1 MKITPILTLLI
12 CLLLCSAGASSV
24 ESPPPPKGCG
34 TSLHPSYRLLCD
46 LESVWGVVL
55 EAVACGGTISALVL
69 FTVLLLKLKM
79 VSEPERRSGVGPLL
93 LLLLSTVGLFS
104 LSLAF
109 MVGHGET
116 VCVLRRGLWSSLFA
130 LCFSC
135 LLVQGVRLRKLA
147 TGKRSP
153 SGGSLSA
160 LAFGMALVQGI
171 LSGEWLL
178 LTVVREGRS
187 ACDYPPLDF
196 ALVCGYALGL
206 LLTSTTVSLGVLLC
220 GSRHLDDAARKKR
233 RQWSCNG
240 VWLFLSC
247 LVSLLVWAAW
257 LGFYLYGNSAGKS
270 TMTSETDGE
279 EPALAIA
286 LVMEGWAL
294 LLFHAIPEAHLCLR
308 TTSQRAE
315 EGGQDYYD
323 ARQPQSLHGY
333 RDDDELPANHR
344 AAYTDRQTFS
354 IEEHSTGMQPGGY
367 HATVIRPT
375 PQFRSH
381 VYQPTEMALLMNG
394 GTCNSCTLWCKDSS
408 WILDVIYPSTGGSWE
423 HRHPHLFFFIFLLH
437 LKDFPSLAFL
447 CGTDLGNPFGLWAV
461 PFYVTAGMED
471 AVNF

>member
-1 MKITPILTLLI
+1 MAIISTLAVVLSLLI
-12 CLLLCSAGASSV
+12 CIGGSSPT
-24 ESPPPPKGCG
+24 ESHPPPKGCG
-34 TSLHPSYRLLCD
+34 SGVHPSYRLLCD
-46 LESVWGVVL
+46 LESVWGVIL
-55 EAVACGGTISALVL
+55 EAVACGGAISALVL
-69 FTVLLLKLKM
+69 FAILLSKLKM
-79 VSEPERRSGVGPLL
+79 VTEPERRSGVGPLL
-93 LLLLSTVGLFS
+93 LLLLSTVGLFC

-135 LLVQGVRLRKLA
+135 LLVQAVRLRKLA

-160 LAFGMALVQGI
+160 LAFGLALVQGVI
-171 LSGEWLL
+171 SGEWLL
-178 LTVVREGRS
+178 LTVAREGRS

-196 ALVCGYALGL
+196 ALICGYALGL

-220 GSRHLDDAARKKR
+220 GARHVDDAARKKR
-233 RQWSCNG
+233 RRWSCNG

-257 LGFYLYGNSAGKS
+257 LGFYLYGKAPGKN
-270 TMTSETDGE
+270 TTTSETDGE

-308 TTSQRAE
+308 MTNQRGD

-323 ARQPQSLHGY
+323 ARQPQSSHGY

-344 AAYTDRQTFS
+344 GAYTDRQTFS
-354 IEEHSTGMQPGGY
+354 IEEHSAGMQGGGY
-367 HATVIRPT
+367 HPSVIRPT

-394 GTCNSCTLWCKDSS
+394 GTIPTAPPNYTGRHLW
-408 WILDVIYPSTGGSWE
+408 
-423 HRHPHLFFFIFLLH
+423 
-437 LKDFPSLAFL
+437 
-447 CGTDLGNPFGLWAV
+447 
-461 PFYVTAGMED
+461 
-471 AVNF
+471 